1 MQAWLAEI
9 SLVVMSDQS
18 AIGPLSGRRIA
29 LPEARELDRLAR
41 MLEEQGAETLR
52 CPMVVIKDIADPLP
66 VREWL
71 GRFPF
76 DDLILYTGE
85 GLRRL
90 GGFARRFEIEV
101 EFLDGLRRARKIT
114 RGPKPERALRE
125 LGLKSDLRAETPT
138 TEGLIATL
146 SALDL
151 RGRKIGVQLYPGA
164 PEARFTG
171 FLRDAGAEPD
181 TVLPYVYASAAEEQK
196 VAELIDRMAAGGVD
210 VIAFTS
216 SPQVERLFAVAKATQ
231 RGKTLQKALAGTAIA
246 AVGPVVAAD
255 LQRRGVEVAI
265 TPDHGY
271 FMKPLVTAIVAALS
285 RPAPI
290 R

>member
-1 MQAWLAEI
+1 
-9 SLVVMSDQS
+9 MSS
-18 AIGPLSGRRIA
+18 EPVIGPLSGRRIA
-29 LPEARELDRLAR
+29 LPESRELDRLAR
-41 MLEEQGAETLR
+41 MLEAEGAETLR
-52 CPMVVIKDIADPLP
+52 CPLVAINDTPDPRP
-66 VREWL
+66 VQEWL

-90 GGFARRFEIEV
+90 HGFARRFDMEDG
-101 EFLDGLRRARKIT
+101 FLEGLRSARKIT

-138 TEGLIATL
+138 TDGLLAIL

-151 RGRKIGVQLYPGA
+151 RDRRVGVQLYPGA

-171 FLRDAGAEPD
+171 FLRDAGAEPG
-181 TVLPYVYASAAEEQK
+181 TVYPYVYASAAEEQSV
-196 VAELIDRMAAGGVD
+196 VALIDRMANGGID

-216 SPQVERLFAVAKATQ
+216 SPQVERLLEVAKATQ
-231 RGKTLQKALAGTAIA
+231 RAEALRNALQTTAIA
-246 AVGPVVAAD
+246 AVGPVVAKD
-255 LQRRGVEVAI
+255 LQRRGFNVTI
-265 TPDHGY
+265 TPDHSF

-285 RPAPI
+285 R
-290 R
+290 